1 MTFFDDQAPDSFKQ
15 PEVPGREDP
24 QDSLPAQDD
33 PSPAGVPGD
42 PFPYPS
48 GEFSAEIPIPP
59 DQRLPEDLR
68 IPWSW
73 SHFTLFLLFG
83 LVSFVV
89 TQLAA
94 AIYLAT
100 QVSGRRLSPP
110 ELQQFLSSKPQIAIG
125 ANLLLF
131 GLIFLFLYVTIAVL
145 HNRPFWRSL
154 GWRKLGW
161 AAPVPPAPR
170 SPWIFF
176 FGGSAL
182 AIGVA
187 IVSSTMHTPENLPIQ
202 ELFKNRTGAI
212 LLMCMAVFV
221 APLVEETV
229 FRGYLYPLF
238 ARTFGTLTGIGLTG
252 LLFGLMHGWQLG
264 WTYGLVLMLIL
275 VGVIFTYVRAR
286 TGTVFASF
294 LMHLGYNSMIAVS
307 TIIATHGF
315 THMPIKP

>member
-1 MTFFDDQAPDSFKQ
+1 MTSFDDQVPDLPGP
-15 PEVPGREDP
+15 PEFPDHED
-24 QDSLPAQDD
+24 
-33 PSPAGVPGD
+33 SPKTSADETSVRVAGD
-42 PFPYPS
+42 PLSY
-48 GEFSAEIPIPP
+48 AELPPLSPPPP
-59 DQRLPEDLR
+59 DLMLPEDLR

-73 SHFTLFLLFG
+73 SHFVLFLFFG
-83 LVSFVV
+83 IVSFVV

-94 AIYLAT
+94 AVYLAT
-100 QVSGRRLSPP
+100 QVSGRRLSAA

-125 ANLLLF
+125 ANLFLF

-145 HNRPFWRSL
+145 HKRPFWRSL

-161 AAPVPPAPR
+161 SAPAAHVSR

-176 FGGSAL
+176 FAGSAL

-187 IVSSTMHTPENLPIQ
+187 LVSSTMHTPENLPIQ
-202 ELFKNRTGAI
+202 ELFKNRTGAL
-212 LLMCMAVFV
+212 LLMSMAVLV

-238 ARTFGTLTGIGLTG
+238 AKTFGTLSGIALTG

-264 WTYGLVLMLIL
+264 WTYGLVTMLVV

-286 TGTVFASF
+286 TGTVLASF
-294 LMHLGYNSMIAVS
+294 LMHLGYNSMIAIS

-315 THMPIKP
+315 THMPVKP

>member
-1 MTFFDDQAPDSFKQ
+1 MSFLDDQVPEPPEQPDFAKREELREAQPDSS
-15 PEVPGREDP
+15 REN
-24 QDSLPAQDD
+24 A
-33 PSPAGVPGD
+33 GD
-42 PFPYPS
+42 PLSYA
-48 GEFSAEIPIPP
+48 GGQPP
-59 DQRLPEDLR
+59 EPPPPERQLPEDLR

-73 SHFTLFLLFG
+73 SHFALFLFFG
-83 LVSFVV
+83 LCSFVV

-94 AIYLAT
+94 AMYLAAR
-100 QVSGRRLSPP
+100 VSGRHLSGP
-110 ELQQFLSSKPQIAIG
+110 ELQQILTSNPQIAIG

-131 GLIFLFLYVTIAVL
+131 ALIFLFLYVTIAVL
-145 HNRPFWRSL
+145 HNRPFWLSL
-154 GWRKLGW
+154 GWRKLSW
-161 AAPVPPAPR
+161 AARARAVPR

-176 FGGSAL
+176 FGGGAL

-187 IVSSTMHTPENLPIQ
+187 LASSTMRTPENLPIQ

-212 LLMCMAVFV
+212 LLMSMAVLV

-238 ARTFGTLTGIGLTG
+238 AKTFGTLTGILLTG

-264 WTYGLVLMLIL
+264 WTHGLVVMLIV
-275 VGVIFTYVRAR
+275 VGIVLTYVRAR

-307 TIIATHGF
+307 TVIVTHGF
-315 THMPIKP
+315 THLPVKP

>member
-1 MTFFDDQAPDSFKQ
+1 MTSFDDQVPDS
-15 PEVPGREDP
+15 
-24 QDSLPAQDD
+24 
-33 PSPAGVPGD
+33 
-42 PFPYPS
+42 
-48 GEFSAEIPIPP
+48 P
-59 DQRLPEDLR
+59 DQREPPEHEDSPETQPDSSRESTGDPISYAAAQLPSEGSPECGRQLPEDLR

-73 SHFTLFLLFG
+73 SHFVLFLFFG

-94 AIYLAT
+94 AMYLAA
-100 QVSGRRLSPP
+100 QVSGRRLSGP
-110 ELQQFLSSKPQIAIG
+110 ELQEILTSNPQIAVG

-131 GLIFLFLYVTIAVL
+131 ALIFLFLYVTIAAL
-145 HNRPFWRSL
+145 HDRPFWRSL

-161 AAPVPPAPR
+161 RSRVSAAPR

-176 FGGSAL
+176 LGGSAL

-187 IVSSTMHTPENLPIQ
+187 LVSSTMHTPENLPIEQ
-202 ELFKNRTGAI
+202 LFKNRTGAI
-212 LLMCMAVFV
+212 LLMSMAVLV

-238 ARTFGTLTGIGLTG
+238 AKTFGTLTGILLTG

-264 WTYGLVLMLIL
+264 WTHGLVVMLIV
-275 VGVIFTYVRAR
+275 VGIVLTYVRAR

-294 LMHLGYNSMIAVS
+294 LMHLGYNSMIAIS
-307 TIIATHGF
+307 TAIATHGF
-315 THMPIKP
+315 THMPVKP

>member
-1 MTFFDDQAPDSFKQ
+1 MTFFDDQVPDSSEP
-15 PEVPGREDP
+15 PEVSEDT
-24 QDSLPAQDD
+24 PAQHN
-33 PSPAGVPGD
+33 PAPGVPGD
-42 PFPYPS
+42 PITLAATQA
-48 GEFSAEIPIPP
+48 SAEIPIPAE
-59 DQRLPEDLR
+59 QKLPEDLR

-73 SHFTLFLLFG
+73 SHFVLFLLFG

-100 QVSGRRLSPP
+100 QVSGRRLSGA
-110 ELQQFLSSKPQIAIG
+110 ELQQFLTSKPQIAIG

-131 GLIFLFLYVTIAVL
+131 ALIFLFLYVSIAVL

-161 AAPVPPAPR
+161 TASAPR
-170 SPWIFF
+170 NPWIFF

-187 IVSSTMHTPENLPIQ
+187 MVSSTMHTPENLPIQ

-212 LLMCMAVFV
+212 LLMCMAVLV

-275 VGVIFTYVRAR
+275 VGIVFTYVRAR

-294 LMHLGYNSMIAVS
+294 LMHLGYNSMIALS

-315 THMPIKP
+315 THMPVKP